1 MFSESAESAD
11 PMSTAS
17 CRIGRGRR
25 GLLLSAHS
33 LQFLDLLPIAAY
45 VCGREGLLVRCNRHA
60 VELWGRRPGPK
71 QRFCGSLRLYRPDG
85 SPLPRR
91 NAPTAEALRT
101 GTSLRD
107 RDVVIERP
115 DGSRTAACIHV
126 AVLREEDG
134 GEVAGAVAF
143 VAAQAS
149 KPSDEVAAHLA
160 AIVES
165 SQDAII
171 SKDLSG
177 TITSWNRAAERLF
190 GYTAEEAV
198 GQSITILYPPDRLEE
213 ETFIIERIR
222 RGLQVETYD
231 SVRRRKDGSLV
242 DVSLTVSPVRDATG
256 AVIGASAI
264 VRDITER
271 KRADEQRELL
281 LGEMHHRVKNL
292 FALCSAIVARSKR
305 SARSVEDMAQAI
317 EGRLRALAC
326 AHNLTFPMHAHAGD
340 ATGRTTTFKDI
351 LRAIVA
357 PHIDPTAEEKRVVSH
372 GPEVPVGGE
381 AVANLSLLLHEL
393 TTNASKYGALSSDS
407 GRIEVRWDVC
417 GSRLL
422 LSWRERGG
430 PALSGP
436 PHKEGFGSLLARQIV
451 TSPLGGDIAYDWHR
465 EGLGIE
471 IAIAADRL
479 TPY

>member
-1 MFSESAESAD
+1 
-11 PMSTAS
+11 MSTAS

-25 GLLLSAHS
+25 GLLLSTHS
-33 LQFLDLLPIAAY
+33 RQFLDLQFLDLLPIAAY
-45 VCGREGLLVRCNRHA
+45 VCDREGFLVHCNPRA
-60 VELWGRRPGPK
+60 VELWGRRPRPK
-71 QRFCGSLRLYRPDG
+71 QRFCGALRLYRPDG

-91 NAPTAEALRT
+91 DSPMAEALRT
-101 GTSLRD
+101 GASLRD

-115 DGSRTAACIHV
+115 DRSRTVAHFHI
-126 AVLREEDG
+126 AVLRDDG
-134 GEVAGAVAF
+134 GEVTGAISF
-143 VAAQAS
+143 VMAQATAS

-160 AIVES
+160 AIVQS
-165 SQDAII
+165 SHDAII
-171 SKDLSG
+171 SNDLSG
-177 TITSWNRAAERLF
+177 TVTSWNRAAQRLF

-198 GQSITILYPPDRLEE
+198 GRSIAILYPPDRLEE

-222 RGLQVETYD
+222 RGQQVETYE
-231 SVRRRKDGSLV
+231 SVRRRKDGNPV
-242 DVSLTVSPVRDATG
+242 DVSLTVSPMRDCTG
-256 AVIGASAI
+256 VAIGASAI
-264 VRDITER
+264 VRDITEK

-281 LGEMHHRVKNL
+281 LGEMNHRVKNL
-292 FALCSAIVARSKR
+292 FALCNAIVARSKR
-305 SARSVEDMAQAI
+305 SARSIEDMAQAI

-326 AHNLTFPMHAHAGD
+326 AHNLTFPMHSHSGD
-340 ATGRTTTFKDI
+340 ATDRTTTFEDI

-357 PHIDPTAEEKRVVSH
+357 PHVDPTAEERRVVSQ
-372 GPEVPVGGE
+372 GPEVPVSGE
-381 AVANLSLLLHEL
+381 AVAHLSLLLHEL

-407 GRIEVRWDVC
+407 GRIEVRWNVC

-451 TSPLGGDIAYDWHR
+451 TAPLGGAIAYDWHR

-479 TPY
+479 TPG